1 MDSKNTVKIPLP
13 DKEIKKELKQDIRVR
28 FITTIPYFGPG
39 AARLLELI
47 EEKQSVSLACKSM
60 GMSYSK
66 GWKILQKIKAATNH
80 DAVLTQK
87 GGNNGGLTVLT
98 PYGKKLLVSFRQYE
112 RDVQEYSK
120 QRFEFFL
127 SEQEEDFDE

>member
-47 EEKQSVSLACKSM
+47 EEAECISCL
-60 GMSYSK
+60 
-66 GWKILQKIKAATNH
+66 
-80 DAVLTQK
+80 
-87 GGNNGGLTVLT
+87 
-98 PYGKKLLVSFRQYE
+98 
-112 RDVQEYSK
+112 
-120 QRFEFFL
+120 
-127 SEQEEDFDE
+127 